1 MSISPA
7 IAVLLTRMD
16 SHPDE
21 FVRKGWDVD
30 ISTANFFY
38 QTRWGSISNVM
49 TSGASVMFTPE
60 ETEAYVNKVTSLVRG
75 RIDEGIIEE
84 LVGQRRL
91 QMIEEITEQEAQHRK
106 QASLPF
112 SVAQKSQ
119 LMNKQPSGLI
129 APPDVWQQ
137 GLQILNNT
145 LGNSR

>member
-7 IAVLLTRMD
+7 IAILLTRMD

-21 FVRKGWDVD
+21 FVRKGWDIDV
-30 ISTANFFY
+30 STANFFY

-49 TSGASVMFTPE
+49 TSEASGMFTPE

-91 QMIEEITEQEAQHRK
+91 QMIEEIAEQEAQHKK

-119 LMNKQPSGLI
+119 VMNKQPSMLI
-129 APPDVWQQ
+129 TPLNMAQQ
-137 GLQILNNT
+137 GLQILNTT

>member
-7 IAVLLTRMD
+7 IALLLTRMD

-21 FVRKGWDVD
+21 FVRKGWDIDV
-30 ISTANFFY
+30 STANFFY

-49 TSGASVMFTPE
+49 TSGAVGMFTPE
-60 ETEAYVNKVTSLVRG
+60 EAEAYINKVTLLVRG

-91 QMIEEITEQEAQHRK
+91 QMIEEMAEQDAQHK
-106 QASLPF
+106 NQASLPF
-112 SVAQKSQ
+112 AGAAKAQV
-119 LMNKQPSGLI
+119 MNKQPSGLI
-129 APPDVWQQ
+129 TPLNMAQQ
-137 GLQILNNT
+137 GLQILNT